1 MAPPME
7 TFICVDFG
15 MTGSGLFRHSTFLK
29 SSKLTSAATSWR
41 NSRCKSSWS
50 TTKAKIPTML
60 AYDSNGTLMAW
71 GKCEGGP
78 YDRFQECFKSY
89 IATTT
94 FPDFP
99 GALTSKNGYLTWNF
113 TVPGSWAKFP
123 VVADFKRLAEN
134 AVFSCFTTTDKIRVH
149 AHLTEGEASAICV
162 LSRSTV
168 AKSHEFAV
176 GDIVVSCDIGGAT
189 TDIAISIVSGAGK
202 LDPCPPLQLHPVGL
216 MSINRNFWELARQT
230 FRLAGLQQN
239 ADGLAW
245 RIASSGEFFGR

>member
-1 MAPPME
+1 
-7 TFICVDFG
+7 
-15 MTGSGLFRHSTFLK
+15 
-29 SSKLTSAATSWR
+29 
-41 NSRCKSSWS
+41 
-50 TTKAKIPTML
+50 
-60 AYDSNGTLMAW
+60 MAW

-99 GALTSKNGYLTWNF
+99 GAPTSKQVLFRWVQDYLTAICKQTALEIDAEKIDGWRNGYLTWNF

-123 VVADFKRLAEN
+123 VVADFKMLAEN

-216 MSINRNFWELARQT
+216 MSVNRNFWELARQT
-230 FRLAGLQQN
+230 FRTQMVWLG
-239 ADGLAW
+239 G
-245 RIASSGEFFGR
+245 